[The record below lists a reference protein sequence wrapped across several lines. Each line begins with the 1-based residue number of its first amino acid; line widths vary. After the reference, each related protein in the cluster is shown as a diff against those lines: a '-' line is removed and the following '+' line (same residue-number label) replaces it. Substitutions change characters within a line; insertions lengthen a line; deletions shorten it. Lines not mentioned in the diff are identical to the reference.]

1 MNLAKLNHQ
10 RRVAGKRMSFELKQK
25 LEASRPVGMPPQA

>member
-10 RRVAGKRMSFELKQK
+10 RRVAGKKMAFELKQT
-25 LEASRPVGMPPQA
+25 LEARPVGLSRLA